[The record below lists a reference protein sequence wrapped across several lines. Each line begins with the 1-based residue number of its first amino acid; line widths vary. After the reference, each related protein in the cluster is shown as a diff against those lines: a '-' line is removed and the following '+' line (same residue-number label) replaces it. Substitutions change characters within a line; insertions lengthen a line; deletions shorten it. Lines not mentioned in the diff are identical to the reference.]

1 MLHSDTECSIMNLK
15 KCFFVDTIPT
25 IENVPLQNILKHK
38 YHYPKLIKPIVIEPV
53 DYYKL
58 SLIPNQ
64 KTKLKKITIS
74 DYPILLETIPLNIEL
89 ETLRGQRSELE
100 IRKESIELQLSK
112 IEVCLTCGKP
122 L

>member
-1 MLHSDTECSIMNLK
+1 M
-15 KCFFVDTIPT
+15 
-25 IENVPLQNILKHK
+25 PLQNILKHK
-38 YHYPKLIKPIVIEPV
+38 YHYPKLIKPIGIEPV

-58 SLIPNQ
+58 SLIPKQ

-89 ETLRGQRSELE
+89 ETLREQRSELE

-112 IEVCLTCGKP
+112 IEVYLTICTKGFKMVKKYWVTYI
-122 L
+122 

>member
-1 MLHSDTECSIMNLK
+1 M
-15 KCFFVDTIPT
+15 
-25 IENVPLQNILKHK
+25 
-38 YHYPKLIKPIVIEPV
+38 IKPIVIEPV

-58 SLIPNQ
+58 SLIPTQ
-64 KTKLKKITIS
+64 KKKLRQITIS
-74 DYPILLETIPLNIEL
+74 EYPILLETIPLNIEL
-89 ETLRGQRSELE
+89 ETLREQRSELE